1 MAIPVLQTTSSG
13 ALSAPATVTS
23 SETVNGNLVASN
35 AILQVINGSGVSVNV
50 TIVDPGRTPAGNTG
64 TAAAVAVA
72 AGATRFFKL
81 STGTIDGTSGT
92 ITVNFSATTSVTAQ
106 VIY

>member
-1 MAIPVLQTTSSG
+1 MAIPVLQSTVGG
-13 ALSAPATVTS
+13 ALSAPGAVAS

-35 AILQVINGSGVSVNV
+35 GILQVINGSGGSINV

-64 TAAAVAVA
+64 TASAVAVA

-81 STGTIDGTSGT
+81 STGTVDSSTGN
-92 ITVNFSATTSVTAQ
+92 ITVNFSATTSITAQ
-106 VIY
+106 IIY

>member
-1 MAIPVLQTTSSG
+1 MAIPVLQTTVGG
-13 ALSAPATVTS
+13 ALSAPGAVAS

-35 AILQVINGSGVSVNV
+35 AILQVINASGVSVNV

-81 STGTIDGTSGT
+81 STATVDSASGN

-106 VIY
+106 ILY